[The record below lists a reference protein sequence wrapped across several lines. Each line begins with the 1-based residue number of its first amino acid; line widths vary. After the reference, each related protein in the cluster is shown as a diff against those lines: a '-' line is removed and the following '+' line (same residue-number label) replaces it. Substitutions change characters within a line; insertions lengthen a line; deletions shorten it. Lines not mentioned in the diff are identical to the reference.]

1 MKFRSL
7 NGQDWNY
14 GRGRSDYLRQ
24 KDALKENIRT
34 RVLSWRRDCFFD
46 TEAGVDWVNGL
57 GNKGQ
62 RSNLEAQ
69 IRNVILQTPLVTG
82 INSFFST
89 LDNRNLSIQYEV
101 ATEFGDITDTI
112 RGQNA

>member
-14 GRGRSDYLRQ
+14 GRGRNDYLRE
-24 KDALKENIRT
+24 KAALKENIRT

-46 TEAGVDWVNGL
+46 TQAGVDWVNGL
-57 GNKGQ
+57 GNRNQ

-82 INSFFST
+82 VTSFFST
-89 LDNRNLSIQYEV
+89 LENRNLTVQYVIQ
-101 ATEFGDITDTI
+101 TELGEINDRI
-112 RGQNA
+112 GG